1 MKKLNRS
8 NTKLAKNTKKPKKTQ
23 RQLVHENRQ
32 LKNTVT
38 YFYELAKTYAQV
50 LTLVA
55 EVYNPED
62 KDGFLK
68 PFFDKLEEQQNQN
81 KKQGEN

>member
-1 MKKLNRS
+1 MAKD
-8 NTKLAKNTKKPKKTQ
+8 TKKKPKKTKK
-23 RQLVHENRQ
+23 QLVYEIER
-32 LKNTVT
+32 LTLAVD

-81 KKQGEN
+81 KNQGEN

>member
-1 MKKLNRS
+1 MAKDTKKP
-8 NTKLAKNTKKPKKTQ
+8 TKKPKKTQ
-23 RQLVHENRQ
+23 RQLVQEIRQ
-32 LKNTVT
+32 LKNTIT

-68 PFFDKLEEQQNQN
+68 PFFDKLEEQQIQN
-81 KKQGEN
+81 KNQGEN

>member
-1 MKKLNRS
+1 M
-8 NTKLAKNTKKPKKTQ
+8 AKDTKKPKKTQ
-23 RQLVHENRQ
+23 RQLVLEIRQ
-32 LKNTVT
+32 LKNTVN

-50 LTLVA
+50 LSLVA

-68 PFFDKLEEQQNQN
+68 PFFDKLESQLKQEN